1 MRRYIKTLVFSCM
14 AMTILGFGLL
24 GYSSRAVAAEETAI
38 LAGGCFWCVESDYDH
53 VPGVISTTSGYIG
66 GETPNPT
73 YKAVSAGGTGYIEAV
88 KIVFDPDKTS
98 YSNILDVF
106 WRSVDP
112 TDDGGQFCDRG
123 ESYKTA
129 IFATTDAQKE
139 TAQSSKAALN
149 ESGVLKKP
157 IVTEIRDAS
166 KFYPAEEYHQ
176 DYYNKNPIRYKF
188 YRFSCGRDA
197 KIVELWGDQAH
208 QGILDH

>member
-1 MRRYIKTLVFSCM
+1 M

>member
-1 MRRYIKTLVFSCM
+1 M

-73 YKAVSAGGTGYIEAV
+73 YKAVSAGGTGNIEAV

>member
-1 MRRYIKTLVFSCM
+1 M
-14 AMTILGFGLL
+14 AVTILGYSLL
-24 GYSSRAVAAEETAI
+24 GNSARANAAEETAI

-66 GETPNPT
+66 GELPNPT
-73 YKAVSAGGTGYIEAV
+73 YKAVSAGGTGHIEAV
-88 KIVFDPDKTS
+88 KIVFDPEKTS
-98 YSNILDVF
+98 YSDILDVF

-129 IFATTDAQKE
+129 IFATTDAQKK

-149 ESGVLKKP
+149 DSGVLKKP
-157 IVTEIRDAS
+157 IVTEIRTAPE
-166 KFYPAEEYHQ
+166 FYPAEDYHQ

-197 KIVELWGDQAH
+197 RVEELWGDQAH
-208 QGILDH
+208 QGIMDH

>member
-1 MRRYIKTLVFSCM
+1 
-14 AMTILGFGLL
+14 MTILGFGLL

-73 YKAVSAGGTGYIEAV
+73 YKAVSAGGTGNIEAV

>member
-1 MRRYIKTLVFSCM
+1 M

-98 YSNILDVF
+98 
-106 WRSVDP
+106 
-112 TDDGGQFCDRG
+112 
-123 ESYKTA
+123 
-129 IFATTDAQKE
+129 
-139 TAQSSKAALN
+139 
-149 ESGVLKKP
+149 
-157 IVTEIRDAS
+157 
-166 KFYPAEEYHQ
+166 
-176 DYYNKNPIRYKF
+176 
-188 YRFSCGRDA
+188 
-197 KIVELWGDQAH
+197 
-208 QGILDH
+208 